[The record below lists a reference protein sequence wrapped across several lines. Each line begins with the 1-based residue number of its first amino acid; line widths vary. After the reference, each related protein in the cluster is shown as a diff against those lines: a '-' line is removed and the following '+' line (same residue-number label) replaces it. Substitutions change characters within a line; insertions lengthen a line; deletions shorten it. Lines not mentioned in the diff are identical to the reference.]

1 MSAYL
6 GNPIAH
12 IVQDRDKVL
21 MLLALDECHRRQDN
35 VRDTGSHN
43 LGKDR

>member
-35 VRDTGSHN
+35 FIHTDSRD